1 VSAAYDWRA
10 PLRHG
15 NDPGCPSC
23 GTCIEHDGCADAGN
37 PLDPDRGDCPECGA
51 CWDCICYCAKAAD
64 PTQDQHTAMVAAA
77 VAARETY
84 RARTSRDL
92 AADLRQRGLSTE
104 GGKEERVN
112 RLLESDGH
120 VMIRAGAVD

>member
-1 VSAAYDWRA
+1 MSAAYDWRA

-51 CWDCICYCAKAAD
+51 CRDCISYCATTED
-64 PTQDQHTAMVAAA
+64 PAPPPLGPGEGLDGPEPLPPPLGPGEPP
-77 VAARETY
+77 REGIDY
-84 RARTSRDL
+84 
-92 AADLRQRGLSTE
+92 
-104 GGKEERVN
+104 
-112 RLLESDGH
+112 
-120 VMIRAGAVD
+120 